1 MSDHAVSAG
10 SPDQEDATPFDNL
23 IGETTTTA
31 FGSGFTTTFRGYDKD
46 EVDAAIAGLDARV
59 RAAND
64 EVTQLKQHQRRAGAA
79 VAQSRAK
86 AERLEAELQA
96 AVDRRQAEVDA
107 AIAARQ
113 AEVDATLAARQDEID
128 RLQAALAAAEEGRR
142 ADRERAAADASKARA
157 EDDDVVQRLQG
168 ELELA
173 NAKIADAEQRVQ
185 SLSDELVGATTESP
199 NRQQF
204 EEVLR
209 VAEDQAS
216 LLIRNATIQGDRLL
230 EAAREE
236 IANRRSSAQA
246 EADAIIS
253 QAQSDAQQV
262 RLKIDTELTAHE
274 ARVERE
280 TAHAAER
287 VSQAEREAAAIR
299 SEAEKG
305 AALLRSTVARET
317 ARDRAEA
324 EDAVRELRLRALE
337 FEASLTRRQ
346 DDAHQEFLV
355 LHNQAVAHAERITQD
370 ANEQV
375 AASLEH
381 AQRVSVKAED
391 FERLMRAQSQ
401 QIEADAQLRAREHL
415 EQAHVKAE
423 RIIDLVTSHSQAV
436 LRDAEDRTRQLRWQQ
451 HQLMSFMAEVKELI
465 RPEGLLSAASADE
478 PSAQAP
484 SADGAD
490 AQVTDAAAAAPGI
503 GEAAG
508 DLTPDTE
515 GGEAEVAGEPA
526 EVEGGEAEVEGEAAE
541 VEGGEAEVEGAE
553 VDGADVTAGEDD
565 PAVAEVA
572 EAGAEQP
579 GDAPAERE
587 GAHED

>member
-1 MSDHAVSAG
+1 MSDNAAG
-10 SPDQEDATPFDNL
+10 LQSPGSEDPSPFDNL
-23 IGETTTTA
+23 ISEPATTA

-59 RAAND
+59 RAASD
-64 EVTQLKQHQRRAGAA
+64 EVAQLKQHQRRAGAA

-96 AVDRRQAEVDA
+96 AAERRQAEVDA
-107 AIAARQ
+107 AIAERQ
-113 AEVDATLAARQDEID
+113 AEIDASIAAREAEIERLKAELDEVDARHQDALKQAADRAAAAR
-128 RLQAALAAAEEGRR
+128 AEEG
-142 ADRERAAADASKARA
+142 DETERLKA
-157 EDDDVVQRLQG
+157 
-168 ELELA
+168 ELEVA
-173 NAKIADAEQRVQ
+173 NTRLSDAEQRVQ
-185 SLSDELVGATTESP
+185 ALTDELVGATTESP
-199 NRQQF
+199 NRQKF

-216 LLIRNATIQGDRLL
+216 LLIRNASVQGDRLL

-236 IANRRSSAQA
+236 IANRRTTAVA
-246 EADAIIS
+246 EAEAIVS
-253 QAQSDAQQV
+253 QAQHEAQQV

-274 ARVERE
+274 ARIERE
-280 TAHAAER
+280 TAHAAEK

-305 AALLRSTVARET
+305 AAMLRSTVARET

-324 EDAVRELRLRALE
+324 EEAVRELRLRALE

-375 AASLEH
+375 AASLDH
-381 AQRVSVKAED
+381 AQRVSAKAED

-415 EQAHVKAE
+415 EQAHLKAE
-423 RIIDLVTSHSQAV
+423 RIMSLVTTHSDSV

-465 RPEGLLSAASADE
+465 RPEGVRPAAAASESSTDADAAAQPDEDVEAAEPETAEPEAVETAREDETADVRTEDEAAPDDEAAPHDEAADE
-478 PSAQAP
+478 DQGDDEAEV
-484 SADGAD
+484 ADG
-490 AQVTDAAAAAPGI
+490 AAAAAEDEADEARPEAEHTEAG
-503 GEAAG
+503 GQSEAA
-508 DLTPDTE
+508 DS
-515 GGEAEVAGEPA
+515 EA
-526 EVEGGEAEVEGEAAE
+526 
-541 VEGGEAEVEGAE
+541 
-553 VDGADVTAGEDD
+553 
-565 PAVAEVA
+565 
-572 EAGAEQP
+572 
-579 GDAPAERE
+579 R
-587 GAHED
+587 

>member
-10 SPDQEDATPFDNL
+10 NPGQDEPTPFDNL
-23 IGETTTTA
+23 IGDTVTTA
-31 FGSGFTTTFRGYDKD
+31 FGSGFTTTFRGYDKE

-59 RAAND
+59 RAAHD

-96 AVDRRQAEVDA
+96 ATERRQAEIDA

-113 AEVDATLAARQDEID
+113 AEIDASLAARQDEIQ
-128 RLQAALAAAEEGRR
+128 RLEAALAEAEEARR
-142 ADRERAAADASKARA
+142 SDSERAAAEASAARD
-157 EDDDVVQRLQG
+157 EEGDVVQRLRG

-173 NAKIADAEQRVQ
+173 NAKVADAEQRVQ
-185 SLSDELVGATTESP
+185 TLSDELVGATTESP

-236 IANRRSSAQA
+236 IANRRTSAQA
-246 EADAIIS
+246 EAEGIVS
-253 QAQSDAQQV
+253 QAQHEAQQV
-262 RLKIDTELTAHE
+262 RLKIDTESTAHE
-274 ARVERE
+274 ARIERE
-280 TAHAAER
+280 AAHAAEKI
-287 VSQAEREAAAIR
+287 SQAEREAAAIR

-305 AALLRSTVARET
+305 AAVLRSTVARET
-317 ARDRAEA
+317 ARDRSEA
-324 EDAVRELRLRALE
+324 EEAVRELRLRALE

-375 AASLEH
+375 TSSLDH
-381 AQRVSVKAED
+381 AQRVSTKAED

-415 EQAHVKAE
+415 DQAHVKAE

-465 RPEGLLSAASADE
+465 RPEGALLPAKTAVGSDGEAEAEAGEEVDDASVTQAAGDDASVT
-478 PSAQAP
+478 QAE
-484 SADGAD
+484 
-490 AQVTDAAAAAPGI
+490 TDAAAAADAEAEATEA
-503 GEAAG
+503 EAAAT
-508 DLTPDTE
+508 DAAAAAD
-515 GGEAEVAGEPA
+515 AES
-526 EVEGGEAEVEGEAAE
+526 EAAE
-541 VEGGEAEVEGAE
+541 SEAADGETAESETSDGEVVEES
-553 VDGADVTAGEDD
+553 EDE
-565 PAVAEVA
+565 PH
-572 EAGAEQP
+572 
-579 GDAPAERE
+579 GD
-587 GAHED
+587 

>member
-1 MSDHAVSAG
+1 MSDHAVNAG
-10 SPDQEDATPFDNL
+10 TPGQDDPTPFDNL
-23 IGETTTTA
+23 LGGGGGGGGDAATTS
-31 FGSGFTTTFRGYDKD
+31 FGSGFTTTFRGYDKE

-59 RAAND
+59 RAAHD
-64 EVTQLKQHQRRAGAA
+64 EVAQLKQHQRRAGAA

-96 AVDRRQAEVDA
+96 AAEKRQAEIDA
-107 AIAARQ
+107 AIAARRAELDAALQ
-113 AEVDATLAARQDEID
+113 AKQDEIE
-128 RLQAALAAAEEGRR
+128 RLEAALEEAEEGRR
-142 ADRERAAADASKARA
+142 AELARVAAEASAARD
-157 EDDDVVQRLQG
+157 EEGDVVQQLRG
-168 ELELA
+168 EIELA
-173 NAKIADAEQRVQ
+173 NAKLADAEQRVQ
-185 SLSDELVGATTESP
+185 ALSDELVGATTESP

-216 LLIRNATIQGDRLL
+216 LLIRNASVQGDRLL

-236 IANRRSSAQA
+236 IANRRSSALA
-246 EADAIIS
+246 EAEAILS
-253 QAQSDAQQV
+253 QAQHEAQQV

-274 ARVERE
+274 ARIERE
-280 TAHAAER
+280 AAHAAEK

-305 AALLRSTVARET
+305 AAVLRSSVARET
-317 ARDRAEA
+317 ARDRSDAE
-324 EDAVRELRLRALE
+324 EAVRELRLRALE

-370 ANEQV
+370 ANDQV
-375 AASLEH
+375 AASLDH

-415 EQAHVKAE
+415 ERAHVKAE
-423 RIIDLVTSHSQAV
+423 RIIDLVTTHSQAV

-465 RPEGLLSAASADE
+465 RPETSVTPAVAADHDAGIADVDRE
-478 PSAQAP
+478 QS
-484 SADGAD
+484 D
-490 AQVTDAAAAAPGI
+490 AES
-503 GEAAG
+503 GEAVDVGPA
-508 DLTPDTE
+508 
-515 GGEAEVAGEPA
+515 EAEALTLEPEGFEPA
-526 EVEGGEAEVEGEAAE
+526 EAEDAATGGGEQPER
-541 VEGGEAEVEGAE
+541 
-553 VDGADVTAGEDD
+553 ADESDSRSS
-565 PAVAEVA
+565 E
-572 EAGAEQP
+572 EE
-579 GDAPAERE
+579 
-587 GAHED
+587 

>member
-10 SPDQEDATPFDNL
+10 NTGQDDPTPFDHL
-23 IGETTTTA
+23 ISETAATA
-31 FGSGFTTTFRGYDKD
+31 FGAGFTTTFRGYDKE

-59 RAAND
+59 RAAAD
-64 EVTQLKQHQRRAGAA
+64 EVAQLKQHQRRAGAA

-86 AERLEAELQA
+86 AERLEAELHA
-96 AVDRRQAEVDA
+96 AAERHQAEIEEAV
-107 AIAARQ
+107 AARQ
-113 AEVDATLAARQDEID
+113 AEADATLAARQEELE
-128 RLQAALAAAEEGRR
+128 RLQAALAEAEGGRR
-142 ADRERAAADASKARA
+142 AEAEAFAARQE
-157 EDDDVVQRLQG
+157 EDDAAERLRG

-173 NAKIADAEQRVQ
+173 NAKLADAEQRVQ
-185 SLSDELVGATTESP
+185 ALSDELVGATTESP

-236 IANRRSSAQA
+236 IANRRASAQA
-246 EADAIIS
+246 EAEAIIS
-253 QAQSDAQQV
+253 HAQHDAQQV
-262 RLKIDTELTAHE
+262 RLKIDTESTAHE

-280 TAHAAER
+280 AAHAAEKL
-287 VSQAEREAAAIR
+287 SQAEREAAAIR

-305 AALLRSTVARET
+305 AAVLRSTVARET

-324 EDAVRELRLRALE
+324 EEAVRELRLRALE

-370 ANEQV
+370 ANDQV

-381 AQRVSVKAED
+381 AQRVAVKAED
-391 FERLMRAQSQ
+391 FERLMRAQSK

-465 RPEGLLSAASADE
+465 RPDGLLAPAPSAVADE
-478 PSAQAP
+478 PGEQEVHGSEHAP
-484 SADGAD
+484 ESS
-490 AQVTDAAAAAPGI
+490 P
-503 GEAAG
+503 
-508 DLTPDTE
+508 
-515 GGEAEVAGEPA
+515 
-526 EVEGGEAEVEGEAAE
+526 EGE
-541 VEGGEAEVEGAE
+541 
-553 VDGADVTAGEDD
+553 DHD
-565 PAVAEVA
+565 
-572 EAGAEQP
+572 
-579 GDAPAERE
+579 AERDQNSNE
-587 GAHED
+587 PDEH

>member
-1 MSDHAVSAG
+1 MSDNSAG
-10 SPDQEDATPFDNL
+10 VQSSSSEDPSPFDSL
-23 IGETTTTA
+23 ISEPTTTTT
-31 FGSGFTTTFRGYDKD
+31 FGSGFTTTFRGYDKE

-59 RAAND
+59 RAASD
-64 EVTQLKQHQRRAGAA
+64 EVAQLKQHQRRAGAA

-96 AVDRRQAEVDA
+96 AAERRQAEIDA

-113 AEVDATLAARQDEID
+113 AEIEATIAAREAEIERLQTSLDEVDARHRDELQRAAD
-128 RLQAALAAAEEGRR
+128 QAAA
-142 ADRERAAADASKARA
+142 ARA
-157 EDDDVVQRLQG
+157 EDGDETERLKA
-168 ELELA
+168 ELEVA
-173 NAKIADAEQRVQ
+173 NAKVDDAEKRVQ
-185 SLSDELVGATTESP
+185 ALTDELVGATTESP
-199 NRQQF
+199 NRQKF

-216 LLIRNATIQGDRLL
+216 LLIRNASVQGDRLL

-236 IANRRSSAQA
+236 IANRRTTAVTEA
-246 EADAIIS
+246 EAIVS
-253 QAQSDAQQV
+253 QAQHDAQQV

-274 ARVERE
+274 ARIERE

-305 AALLRSTVARET
+305 AAMLRSTVARET
-317 ARDRAEA
+317 ARDRSEA
-324 EDAVRELRLRALE
+324 EEAVRELRLRALE

-375 AASLEH
+375 AASLDH

-423 RIIDLVTSHSQAV
+423 RIIDLVTTHSQSV

-465 RPEGLLSAASADE
+465 RPEGVLGAAASAGQPVELDDAS
-478 PSAQAP
+478 P
-484 SADGAD
+484 AD
-490 AQVTDAAAAAPGI
+490 ASEETVEASEPEAPEAEAPEAEAPEAEAPEAEAPEAEAPEAEAEQAEPEASDAPGS
-503 GEAAG
+503 G
-508 DLTPDTE
+508 
-515 GGEAEVAGEPA
+515 
-526 EVEGGEAEVEGEAAE
+526 
-541 VEGGEAEVEGAE
+541 
-553 VDGADVTAGEDD
+553 
-565 PAVAEVA
+565 
-572 EAGAEQP
+572 
-579 GDAPAERE
+579 
-587 GAHED
+587 H

>member
-1 MSDHAVSAG
+1 MSDHAQSAANTG
-10 SPDQEDATPFDNL
+10 QDDPTPFDNL
-23 IGETTTTA
+23 IGDTATTA
-31 FGSGFTTTFRGYDKD
+31 FGSGFTTTFRGYDKE
-46 EVDAAIAGLDARV
+46 EVDAAIAGLDARM
-59 RAAND
+59 RAASD
-64 EVTQLKQHQRRAGAA
+64 EVAQLKQHQRRAGAA

-96 AVDRRQAEVDA
+96 ANERRQAEIDA
-107 AIAARQ
+107 AIAERQ
-113 AEVDATLAARQDEID
+113 AEIDATLVARQEEVE
-128 RLQAALAAAEEGRR
+128 RLEAALAEAEQTRQADLERVAAEASAAREEEG
-142 ADRERAAADASKARA
+142 DA
-157 EDDDVVQRLQG
+157 VQRLRG

-185 SLSDELVGATTESP
+185 TLSDELVGATTESP

-236 IANRRSSAQA
+236 IANRRASAQA
-246 EADAIIS
+246 EADGIVS
-253 QAQSDAQQV
+253 QAQHDAQQI

-274 ARVERE
+274 ARLERE
-280 TAHAAER
+280 AAHAVEK

-305 AALLRSTVARET
+305 AAVLRSTVARET

-324 EDAVRELRLRALE
+324 EETVRELRLRALE

-375 AASLEH
+375 TASLEH

-415 EQAHVKAE
+415 DRAHVKAE
-423 RIIDLVTSHSQAV
+423 RIIDLVTTHSQSV

-465 RPEGLLSAASADE
+465 RPETPLTSAEDAAASDDIE
-478 PSAQAP
+478 T
-484 SADGAD
+484 DD
-490 AQVTDAAAAAPGI
+490 TDAAAAV
-503 GEAAG
+503 
-508 DLTPDTE
+508 D
-515 GGEAEVAGEPA
+515 
-526 EVEGGEAEVEGEAAE
+526 VE
-541 VEGGEAEVEGAE
+541 
-553 VDGADVTAGEDD
+553 
-565 PAVAEVA
+565 AEVA
-572 EAGAEQP
+572 EAEAGEAGGQSEDAQAEDEH
-579 GDAPAERE
+579 GRE
-587 GAHED
+587 QHEG

>member
-1 MSDHAVSAG
+1 MSDNPAGVQSSGPEDSSA
-10 SPDQEDATPFDNL
+10 FDSL
-23 IGETTTTA
+23 ISEPAATA
-31 FGSGFTTTFRGYDKD
+31 FGSGFTTTFRGYDKE

-59 RAAND
+59 RAASD
-64 EVTQLKQHQRRAGAA
+64 EVAQLKQHQRRAGAA

-96 AVDRRQAEVDA
+96 AAERRQAEIDA
-107 AIAARQ
+107 VIAERQ
-113 AEVDATLAARQDEID
+113 AEIDATLAERQAEIE
-128 RLQAALAAAEEGRR
+128 RLQAALDESDARHRSELQQAAVDAAAARAEEG
-142 ADRERAAADASKARA
+142 DETERLKA
-157 EDDDVVQRLQG
+157 
-168 ELELA
+168 ELEVA
-173 NAKIADAEQRVQ
+173 QAKLDDAEQRVQ
-185 SLSDELVGATTESP
+185 ALTDELVGATTESP
-199 NRQQF
+199 NRQKF

-216 LLIRNATIQGDRLL
+216 LLIRNASVQGDRLL

-236 IANRRSSAQA
+236 NANRRTAALA
-246 EADAIIS
+246 EAEAIVS
-253 QAQSDAQQV
+253 QAQHDAQQV

-274 ARVERE
+274 ARIERE
-280 TAHAAER
+280 TAHAAEK

-305 AALLRSTVARET
+305 AAMLRSTVARET
-317 ARDRAEA
+317 ARDRSEA
-324 EDAVRELRLRALE
+324 EEAVRELRLRALE

-375 AASLEH
+375 TASLDH
-381 AQRVSVKAED
+381 AQRVSAKAED

-423 RIIDLVTSHSQAV
+423 RIIDLVTTHSQSV

-465 RPEGLLSAASADE
+465 RPEGVLAAVASDDAAEPADE
-478 PSAQAP
+478 ETVVDEAP
-484 SADGAD
+484 VDGP
-490 AQVTDAAAAAPGI
+490 V
-503 GEAAG
+503 
-508 DLTPDTE
+508 
-515 GGEAEVAGEPA
+515 VA
-526 EVEGGEAEVEGEAAE
+526 GEAAE
-541 VEGGEAEVEGAE
+541 SSEAFESGEAAESGEAFESDETQVDESDADETQVEAE
-553 VDGADVTAGEDD
+553 GETDQAE
-565 PAVAEVA
+565 AVAGDE
-572 EAGAEQP
+572 EPGAAAR
-579 GDAPAERE
+579 D
-587 GAHED
+587 

>member
-1 MSDHAVSAG
+1 MSDNAAG
-10 SPDQEDATPFDNL
+10 VQSPGSEDPTPFDSL
-23 IGETTTTA
+23 ISEPATTA
-31 FGSGFTTTFRGYDKD
+31 FGSGFTTTFRGYDKE

-59 RAAND
+59 RAASD
-64 EVTQLKQHQRRAGAA
+64 EVAQLKQHQRRAGAA

-96 AVDRRQAEVDA
+96 AADRRQAEVDA
-107 AIAARQ
+107 AIAERQ
-113 AEVDATLAARQDEID
+113 AELDATIAAREAEIERLEAELDQVGARHQDE
-128 RLQAALAAAEEGRR
+128 LKQAAEQSAAARAEEGDE
-142 ADRERAAADASKARA
+142 AERLKA
-157 EDDDVVQRLQG
+157 
-168 ELELA
+168 ELEVAQTRLD
-173 NAKIADAEQRVQ
+173 DAEQRIQ
-185 SLSDELVGATTESP
+185 ALTDELVGATTESP
-199 NRQQF
+199 NRQKF

-216 LLIRNATIQGDRLL
+216 LLIRNASVQGDRLL

-236 IANRRSSAQA
+236 NANRRTSAVA
-246 EADAIIS
+246 EAEAIVS
-253 QAQSDAQQV
+253 QAQHDAQQV

-274 ARVERE
+274 ARIERE
-280 TAHAAER
+280 TAHAAEK

-305 AALLRSTVARET
+305 AAILRSTVARET
-317 ARDRAEA
+317 ARDRSEA
-324 EDAVRELRLRALE
+324 EEAVRELRLRALE

-375 AASLEH
+375 SASLDH

-423 RIIDLVTSHSQAV
+423 RIMSLVTTHSDSV

-465 RPEGLLSAASADE
+465 RPEGVLAAVSASDGGAESVEE
-478 PSAQAP
+478 PV
-484 SADGAD
+484 AD
-490 AQVTDAAAAAPGI
+490 ASPVDAAAAAEETVEAEEAEI
-503 GEAAG
+503 GEA
-508 DLTPDTE
+508 
-515 GGEAEVAGEPA
+515 
-526 EVEGGEAEVEGEAAE
+526 EAAE
-541 VEGGEAEVEGAE
+541 GEETEGEETEAE
-553 VDGADVTAGEDD
+553 ADETEADEE
-565 PAVAEVA
+565 PEAAVK
-572 EAGAEQP
+572 
-579 GDAPAERE
+579 D
-587 GAHED
+587 

>member
-10 SPDQEDATPFDNL
+10 NPGQDDPTPFDNL
-23 IGETTTTA
+23 IGGDPAATS
-31 FGSGFTTTFRGYDKD
+31 FGSGFTTTFRGYDKE

-59 RAAND
+59 RAAHD
-64 EVTQLKQHQRRAGAA
+64 EVAQLKQHQRRAGAA

-96 AVDRRQAEVDA
+96 AAEKRQAEIDA
-107 AIAARQ
+107 AIAARR
-113 AEVDATLAARQDEID
+113 AELD
-128 RLQAALAAAEEGRR
+128 AALEAKQQEIERLEEALAGAEEGRR
-142 ADRERAAADASKARA
+142 AELERIAADASAARD
-157 EDDDVVQRLQG
+157 EEGDIVERLRG
-168 ELELA
+168 EIELA
-173 NAKIADAEQRVQ
+173 NAKLADAEQRVQ
-185 SLSDELVGATTESP
+185 TLSDELVGATTESP

-216 LLIRNATIQGDRLL
+216 LLIRNASVQGDRLL

-236 IANRRSSAQA
+236 IANRRSSALA
-246 EADAIIS
+246 EAEAILS
-253 QAQSDAQQV
+253 QAQHDAQQV

-274 ARVERE
+274 SRIERE
-280 TAHAAER
+280 AAHAAEK

-305 AALLRSTVARET
+305 AAVLRSAVARET
-317 ARDRAEA
+317 ARDRSEA
-324 EDAVRELRLRALE
+324 EEAVRELRLRALE

-370 ANEQV
+370 ANDQV
-375 AASLEH
+375 AASLDH

-415 EQAHVKAE
+415 ERAHVKAE
-423 RIIDLVTSHSQAV
+423 RIIDLVTTHSQAV

-465 RPEGLLSAASADE
+465 RPETSARSAVTTDDDVAIEGVELEQADAGPGAPVEREADE
-478 PSAQAP
+478 
-484 SADGAD
+484 
-490 AQVTDAAAAAPGI
+490 V
-503 GEAAG
+503 
-508 DLTPDTE
+508 
-515 GGEAEVAGEPA
+515 
-526 EVEGGEAEVEGEAAE
+526 EAAE
-541 VEGGEAEVEGAE
+541 VQAAEVEDAGARESDVAEQSEEPADADAELADAQAEADAEISDADTSE
-553 VDGADVTAGEDD
+553 VEAKDGEAREAAVGEQGED
-565 PAVAEVA
+565 VA
-572 EAGAEQP
+572 
-579 GDAPAERE
+579 D
-587 GAHED
+587 HEESRDY